1 MSNTLR
7 PPSFQ
12 ASNENK
18 LQNIQVDYRVSSVII
33 DDDGKLCGI
42 YMKKFKSPIVREI
55 LFAAALSAC
64 SVHTVAKI
72 RNEVIAETTETDLQA
87 ALTNVVQP
95 LQGAAAI
102 ESKVESVPSYWY
114 NEDAAIVCQVGEY
127 CIKIT
132 VKN

>member
-7 PPSFQ
+7 PPSFR

-18 LQNIQVDYRVSSVII
+18 LQNIQVDYSVSQVII
-33 DDDGKLCGI
+33 DDGKLCGI
-42 YMKKFKSPIVREI
+42 YMKKFKDEIVRGV

-72 RNEVIAETTETDLQA
+72 GNEVIAETVETDLQA

-102 ESKVESVPSYWY
+102 ESKVEFVPSYWY

-127 CIKIT
+127 CIKIA

>member
-7 PPSFQ
+7 PPSFR

-18 LQNIQVDYRVSSVII
+18 LQNIQVDYSVSQVII
-33 DDDGKLCGI
+33 DDGELCGI
-42 YMKKFKSPIVREI
+42 YMKKFKDEIVRGV

-72 RNEVIAETTETDLQA
+72 GNEVITETVETDLQA

-102 ESKVESVPSYWY
+102 ESKVEFVPSYWY

-127 CIKIT
+127 CIKIA

>member
-7 PPSFQ
+7 PPSFR

-18 LQNIQVDYRVSSVII
+18 LQNIQVDYSVSQVII
-33 DDDGKLCGI
+33 DDGELCGI
-42 YMKKFKSPIVREI
+42 YMKKFKDEIVRGV

-72 RNEVIAETTETDLQA
+72 GNEVIAETIETDLQA

-102 ESKVESVPSYWY
+102 ESKVEFVPSYWY

-127 CIKIT
+127 CIKIA